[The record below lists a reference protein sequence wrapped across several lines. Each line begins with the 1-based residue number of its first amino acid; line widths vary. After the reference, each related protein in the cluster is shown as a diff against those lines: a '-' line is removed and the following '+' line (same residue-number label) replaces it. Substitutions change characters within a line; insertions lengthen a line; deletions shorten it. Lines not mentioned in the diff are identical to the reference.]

1 MMPFHRVQDPKRL
14 QALIG
19 AMLLV
24 EGDIDLDVVL
34 RTIAQTAVELVGAR
48 FGALG
53 VLDPRD
59 STLGQFI
66 SVGMTEEEY
75 AAISHLPEGEGIL
88 GLLIKDPRPIRLADL
103 TAHPDSAGFPPA
115 HPQMRSF
122 LGVPIHVGGEVYGN
136 LYLCEKE
143 SAAEFSE
150 EDEDVS
156 MALAVAAGLAIDKA
170 RLHRRLHDLTLA
182 EERERIARDLHAS
195 VIQRLFAMG
204 LSLQSA
210 LRILGRPEAETRL
223 RESVDELDETV
234 RQIRSTIFAMSARR
248 ISGAGLRL
256 EILELVDKATDGSD
270 IQVSVD
276 FDGPIDGLSSATAE
290 HLLISAR
297 EALSNVVRHAKAT
310 NVEIDVAVADDAV
323 LLRVADDGVGFPT
336 SAPRAGRGISMLEE
350 RAKLLGG
357 SCVVRPRPEG
367 GTELIWRIR
376 LSH

>member
-1 MMPFHRVQDPKRL
+1 MPFRRVQDPKRL

-34 RTIAQTAVELVGAR
+34 RTIAQTALELVGAR

-59 STLGQFI
+59 STLSQFI
-66 SVGMTEEEY
+66 TVGLSDEQY
-75 AAISHLPEGEGIL
+75 AAIGRLPQGDGIL

-103 TAHPDSAGFPPA
+103 SSHPDSSGFPPG

-122 LGVPIHVGGEVYGN
+122 LGVPIQVGGEAYGN

-143 SAAEFSE
+143 SAPEFSE
-150 EDEDVS
+150 EDEDIT

-195 VIQRLFAMG
+195 VIQRLFAVG

-210 LRILGRPEAETRL
+210 LRILARPEAETRL
-223 RESVDELDETV
+223 RESIDELDETV
-234 RQIRSTIFAMSARR
+234 RQIRSTIFAISARR

-256 EILELVDKATDGSD
+256 EILELVDKATDGSG
-270 IQVSVD
+270 IQVHVD
-276 FDGPIDGLSSATAE
+276 FDGPIDDLSSTTAE
-290 HLLISAR
+290 HLLISVR

-310 NVEIDVAVADDAV
+310 NVEIDVAVADDGV
-323 LLRVADDGVGFPT
+323 LLHVADDGVGFPT
-336 SAPRAGRGISMLEE
+336 SLPRSGRGITMLEE

-357 SCVVRPRPEG
+357 SCVVRPRPDG
-367 GTELIWRIR
+367 GSELIWRIR
-376 LSH
+376 HPR